1 MLKNIQLKNVASY
14 NDIGTSFTNFKI
26 INFIYGN
33 NGSGKSTFS
42 NYFNNLN
49 NNEYVDCYYK
59 GEVEETRFIY
69 NKKFLQENFKSDLPG
84 IFTLG
89 KDYVD
94 REDEIDLLYEK
105 ISGCKDKYDRAKNN
119 YIDTIQE
126 IEQLRN
132 NLREYIWAKKNS
144 KDPILHKIYNI
155 AFKGLHGSK
164 ERFLEEFL
172 RSIKLYNEDIENVEE
187 LNSKYEILFDENKKE
202 LPLTTSIIAES
213 NIDVHI
219 FETPIISGKV
229 LELEE
234 LTRKLDIHKWLHDGT
249 EVINQNNLDNCPLC
263 GQSIGEEI
271 KKKLNNFFNENYYE
285 KIEFLEKTI
294 KSYEEFYKECI
305 NYIESIMEKYN
316 HFIVDNE
323 LKEIE
328 FSIKSK
334 HTKNEKEIATKRR
347 SPSNIVSLD
356 LFSDELSNLNTLRA
370 IIDEQVIE
378 HNRLVRERINE
389 QNKWIKSVW
398 NNFFEET
405 KSEYQ
410 QYIRKE
416 KDLSKRKNGL
426 ERTIDNSN
434 DQIKTYELQIKKLKD
449 EMYGIESTVD
459 AINSQLKMYGFNNFL
474 LSKAKANKYKIIR
487 EDGRLANET
496 LSEGEKTFI
505 TFLYYYHLVKTNEE
519 QKMVIIDD
527 PISSL
532 DSTILHIVSSLVTDL
547 IENKD
552 LYKIKQIFISTH
564 NTYFYKEITYK
575 INNCS
580 YYILRKD
587 NIKGSFVTH
596 YETNPITNSYEALWK
611 ELFELKDS
619 SSSLIQ
625 NIMRRILENYFKFLG
640 GIELEKLLV
649 NFNEDERIIA
659 QSLIK
664 WVHDGSHNIAEDLY
678 VQEQEEN
685 NKKYFS
691 VFREIFI
698 KNNHNQH
705 FKMMIE
711 NCKVDNIDEIFQ
723 LEDIQACSNEIVAQ

>member
-1 MLKNIQLKNVASY
+1 MA
-14 NDIGTSFTNFKI
+14 
-26 INFIYGN
+26 
-33 NGSGKSTFS
+33 
-42 NYFNNLN
+42 
-49 NNEYVDCYYK
+49 
-59 GEVEETRFIY
+59 
-69 NKKFLQENFKSDLPG
+69 
-84 IFTLG
+84 
-89 KDYVD
+89 
-94 REDEIDLLYEK
+94 
-105 ISGCKDKYDRAKNN
+105 
-119 YIDTIQE
+119 
-126 IEQLRN
+126 
-132 NLREYIWAKKNS
+132 
-144 KDPILHKIYNI
+144 
-155 AFKGLHGSK
+155 
-164 ERFLEEFL
+164 
-172 RSIKLYNEDIENVEE
+172 
-187 LNSKYEILFDENKKE
+187 
-202 LPLTTSIIAES
+202 SII
-213 NIDVHI
+213 
-219 FETPIISGKV
+219 
-229 LELEE
+229 
-234 LTRKLDIHKWLHDGT
+234 
-249 EVINQNNLDNCPLC
+249 
-263 GQSIGEEI
+263 
-271 KKKLNNFFNENYYE
+271 
-285 KIEFLEKTI
+285 
-294 KSYEEFYKECI
+294 
-305 NYIESIMEKYN
+305 
-316 HFIVDNE
+316 
-323 LKEIE
+323 
-328 FSIKSK
+328 
-334 HTKNEKEIATKRR
+334 
-347 SPSNIVSLD
+347 
-356 LFSDELSNLNTLRA
+356 
-370 IIDEQVIE
+370 
-378 HNRLVRERINE
+378 
-389 QNKWIKSVW
+389 
-398 NNFFEET
+398 
-405 KSEYQ
+405 
-410 QYIRKE
+410 
-416 KDLSKRKNGL
+416 
-426 ERTIDNSN
+426 
-434 DQIKTYELQIKKLKD
+434 
-449 EMYGIESTVD
+449 
-459 AINSQLKMYGFNNFL
+459 FL